1 VLQPLPHDGCVVVCV
16 VDGSVGGAVV
26 VSEDDGAGADSEV
39 GAGVVG
45 SADAGG
51 VAFPSPTVD
60 VAVSEAGSSED
71 GAETEFNAPIAL
83 LAP

>member
-1 VLQPLPHDGCVVVCV
+1 MCV

-26 VSEDDGAGADSEV
+26 VSEDDGAGADVDSGV
-39 GAGVVG
+39 GADVVG

-60 VAVSEAGSSED
+60 VAVTLSEVGSSED
-71 GAETEFNAPIAL
+71 GAETEFHAPIAL